1 MCKSPAPTIDDR
13 KKVKGKKNN
22 AFKTKFP
29 AESTTQNVTD
39 GPTEGRGR
47 SVVVGVR
54 GECAQ
59 RFGWTGGRTEV
70 RSSAPA
76 DQDNSAANRL
86 NIEGKSVSAAMHARE
101 IE

>member
-13 KKVKGKKNN
+13 KKVNGEKKN
-22 AFKTKFP
+22 AFKKKFP
-29 AESTTQNVTD
+29 VETTTQNVTN

-59 RFGWTGGRTEV
+59 RFGWTGGGTEV

-76 DQDNSAANRL
+76 DQDGSAANRP
-86 NIEGKSVSAAMHARE
+86 NIEGKSVSSAVLARE